1 MHSMPLTKMIT
12 ADGMQITIRLVQIH
26 MRRPVRA
33 TSWNTEMQR
42 SGVCSCGWLGGRIR
56 REHGTAAYPAF
67 VIDEFCL
74 GALLLGTLL
83 LGALLLGAL
92 RALLRSLGPDMHKP
106 VDRHRDDRD
115 E

>member
-1 MHSMPLTKMIT
+1 MHAMPLTKMVT

-42 SGVCSCGWLGGRIR
+42 SGVCSCGWFAGGIR
-56 REHGTAAYPAF
+56 RENGTAAHPAF
-67 VIDEFCL
+67 VIDELSL
-74 GALLLGTLL
+74 GALR
-83 LGALLLGAL
+83 LGAL
-92 RALLRSLGPDMHKP
+92 RALLWSLGPDVNKP